1 MQLGMLFH
9 SISDQKSNV
18 YDVVMHF
25 HLQGELNV
33 GAFKRA
39 WQQVA
44 DRQPVLRTFFLWE
57 NRENPL
63 QIVRNQ
69 VELPVREYNWSHLS
83 TAEQQEQVEIFL
95 QQDREKGFNLANA
108 SLVRLS
114 LIQVDQNSYHFIF
127 TFHHILVDGWS
138 VALLLKEVFAFYQAN
153 LRGESIKLDP
163 PPAYKEYISWI
174 KEQDLSQAEIYWRK
188 ILQGFTE
195 ITPIPSDTTPE
206 YDPNLE
212 NRYSEHHVR
221 LAKKTTTSLL
231 SFTQEYQITLNTL
244 VQGVWALLLSRYNSE
259 TDVVFGSVVSG
270 RSIPLPDSES
280 MVGLFIN
287 TLPVRTQISPE
298 TSLVPWLRGF
308 QEHQVQARQFEY
320 SSLRN
325 IQAWSEMYR
334 SRESSLFDSIMVFG
348 GNSLMDDL
356 LKKVS
361 EDFEIRN
368 LGVLEGSHYPLSI
381 LVDPGEEL
389 VFRIVY
395 DQQRFDQE
403 TMTRI
408 GKHLET
414 MLEAIVADP
423 DRPLSAYSLLTSEE
437 KQRLVVEFNQTAN
450 KFPKGKTVVH
460 LFEQQVEETPN
471 SAALRYGDQTI
482 SYAELNRR
490 SNQLANYLANYGLGR
505 GQVVALCL
513 ERSPEVI
520 IAILGT
526 LKAGAAYLPLDASLP
541 AKRLALMLEETE
553 APMVLTSQTLGEKL
567 PATNAK
573 VVHLDTGWSAI
584 LSEPS
589 NNDSLPMPTPDD
601 LAYIIYTSGSTGIP
615 KGTMVRHNNLFN
627 YIYWA
632 RGFYLQGDRYDF
644 PLFSSLSF
652 DLTVTSIF
660 TPLVS
665 GGSIVIYRETDS
677 DSLVVLDVFKDNL
690 VDIIKLTP
698 AHLAL
703 LQAADLKPD
712 RVRKMIVGGED

>member
-1 MQLGMLFH
+1 MVNKENIESIYPLSPMQLGMLFH
-9 SISDQKSNV
+9 SISDQKSSV

-25 HLQGELNV
+25 HLRGELNL

-39 WQQVA
+39 WQQVV

-63 QIVRNQ
+63 QIVRKQ
-69 VELPVREYNWSHLS
+69 VPLPIREYNWSHLS
-83 TAEQQEQVEIFL
+83 TAEQQDQLEIFL
-95 QQDREKGFNLANA
+95 QQDREKGFNLSKAP
-108 SLVRLS
+108 LMRLS
-114 LIQVDQNSYHFIF
+114 LIHTDQNSYHFVF

-138 VALLLKEVFAFYQAN
+138 VALLLKEVFTFYQAS
-153 LRGESIKLDP
+153 LQGEKINLDP
-163 PPAYKEYISWI
+163 PPSYKNYISWL
-174 KEQDLSQAEIYWRK
+174 KQQDLSQAEIYWRK

-221 LAKKTTTSLL
+221 LTKKTTTSLQ
-231 SFTQEYQITLNTL
+231 SFTQEYQTTLNTL
-244 VQGVWALLLSRYNSE
+244 VQGVWAILLGRYSGE

-270 RSIPLPDSES
+270 RSIPLAESES

-298 TSLVPWLRGF
+298 TSLVHWLKQF
-308 QEHQVQARQFEY
+308 QENQVQARKFEY
-320 SSLRN
+320 SSLRD
-325 IQAWSEMYR
+325 IQAWSEMFR
-334 SRESSLFDSIMVFG
+334 FREATLFDSIMVFG

-356 LKKVS
+356 LREVS

-368 LGVLEGSHYPLSI
+368 LGILEGSHYPLSI

-395 DQQRFDQE
+395 DRQRFDQE
-403 TMTRI
+403 TITRI

-414 MLEAIVADP
+414 MLEAIVTDP
-423 DRPLSAYSLLTSEE
+423 DRPLSAYSLLTPEE
-437 KQRLVVEFNQTAN
+437 EQRLVVEFNQTA
-450 KFPKGKTVVH
+450 KQTPAGKTVVH
-460 LFEQQVEETPN
+460 LFEEQAEESPD
-471 SAALRYGDQTI
+471 SVALQHGDQTI

-490 SNQLANYLANYGLGR
+490 SNQLANFLTKSGIGSQ
-505 GQVVALCL
+505 QVVALSL
-513 ERSPEVI
+513 DRSPEAV

-541 AKRLALMLEETE
+541 EKRLALMLEETA
-553 APMVLTSQTLGEKL
+553 APVVLTSQHLANKL
-567 PATNAK
+567 PVTNAK
-573 VVHLDTGWSAI
+573 VVHLDTGWSAVQ
-584 LSEPS
+584 SEPS
-589 NNDSLPMPTPDD
+589 NNDSLHRPMPDD

-615 KGTMVRHNNLFN
+615 KGTMVRHSNLFN
-627 YIYWA
+627 YIFWA
-632 RGFYLQGDRYDF
+632 QDFYLQGEQFDF

-665 GGSIVIYRETDS
+665 GGSIVIYGEADS
-677 DSLVVLDVFKDNL
+677 DSLVVLEVFKDNL

-698 AHLAL
+698 AHLA
-703 LQAADLKPD
+703 
-712 RVRKMIVGGED
+712 